1 MEEDLIAALLRN
13 AALNARVGVNI
24 YWGKA
29 SDAVSKPYIVLNRVS
44 GLRDT
49 TMDGASGLVASR
61 VQVDCWDTHYLDA
74 KKVARAVE
82 GALSGRRFRQGNT
95 EFRGFF
101 LVAERDG
108 YDHSDTPD
116 KLFGVSLDFTIWH
129 RSA

>member
-1 MEEDLIAALLRN
+1 MEEDLIAALLGNGAVN
-13 AALNARVGVNI
+13 ALVGVNI
-24 YWGKA
+24 YWVKA
-29 SDAVSKPYIVLNRVS
+29 DDVVSKPYVILNRIS
-44 GLRDT
+44 GVRDT
-49 TMDGASGLVASR
+49 TMSGASGLVSSR
-61 VQVDCWDTHYLDA
+61 VQVDCWADYYLDA
-74 KKVARAVE
+74 KKVARAIE

-116 KLFGVSLDFTIWH
+116 KLHGTSLDFTIWH